1 MQTKYW
7 QSKVIILIILSLV
20 ASSCDSSSQDEVDRR
35 VSATLTA
42 EAKSGPAM
50 QQVAEEYME
59 EYGFIPISTG
69 NPDFA
74 VAALAENGEK
84 LAVKTKTDSSG
95 NIIDVEGAVWITPD
109 DEVIVLYLDDSGLPE
124 KIIAQE
130 HVVIYSNYTNSSVDI
145 AIVSPNG
152 SIEVSREVPIEIDKL
167 RSLTNR
173 FATGK
178 VAKLSLQDEN
188 WSKDDALE
196 FATIA
201 LGVAMCAGTFASGG
215 ALTIIFGVGCAG
227 TLYHIWSSQQPEK
240 NVALEGASI
249 GSGAITCATGL
260 AEKNPLS
267 VTECGSLVTHIA
279 ELAVESA
286 SEANE
291 RVDDS
296 IQLADAAL
304 EYGTGSVQITLTWD
318 NESDMDLWVT
328 EPDGEIIGW
337 EHPNSDTSGTL
348 DVDDTNGYGPEN
360 IFWPYGEAP
369 SGKYKVEVHHFAGS
383 SIANYRVLI
392 QVNSIAETFF
402 GSLAPDE
409 RVTIAIFEQ

>member
-152 SIEVSREVPIEIDKL
+152 
-167 RSLTNR
+167 
-173 FATGK
+173 
-178 VAKLSLQDEN
+178 
-188 WSKDDALE
+188 
-196 FATIA
+196 
-201 LGVAMCAGTFASGG
+201 
-215 ALTIIFGVGCAG
+215 
-227 TLYHIWSSQQPEK
+227 
-240 NVALEGASI
+240 
-249 GSGAITCATGL
+249 
-260 AEKNPLS
+260 
-267 VTECGSLVTHIA
+267 
-279 ELAVESA
+279 
-286 SEANE
+286 
-291 RVDDS
+291 
-296 IQLADAAL
+296 
-304 EYGTGSVQITLTWD
+304 
-318 NESDMDLWVT
+318 
-328 EPDGEIIGW
+328 
-337 EHPNSDTSGTL
+337 
-348 DVDDTNGYGPEN
+348 
-360 IFWPYGEAP
+360 
-369 SGKYKVEVHHFAGS
+369 
-383 SIANYRVLI
+383 
-392 QVNSIAETFF
+392 
-402 GSLAPDE
+402 
-409 RVTIAIFEQ
+409 